1 MKKLLLLVLLVS
13 ITVVSCGK
21 KEDKNELT
29 KNPKKEST
37 SNSGSGSLV
46 NKGKEIFYQ
55 TSNLTGLKCADCHS
69 DGTNAD
75 NSNTKYF
82 SDIIGASKRSSVYSG
97 MITGEDIKKKGAG
110 STVCWETYLK
120 MGRPI
125 TPEEIDALNAY
136 FESLKGDVKD
146 SKYTTIAIP
155 VQNKAKLKEDQ
166 SKITG
171 LTPDLKNGENKFKE
185 TCGFC
190 HGGKT
195 VKHVPS
201 LFDEDF
207 DGNLKSIVYHIR
219 FGAKFMPFY
228 SYEKI
233 SDQDAADIAE
243 YILKNKKK

>member
-1 MKKLLLLVLLVS
+1 MNKLLLLVLFVS
-13 ITVVSCGK
+13 LTVASCGK
-21 KEDKNELT
+21 KEDKIDISKEQ
-29 KNPKKEST
+29 KKES
-37 SNSGSGSLV
+37 SGITGSAA
-46 NKGKEIFYQ
+46 KGKEIFYQ
-55 TSNLTGLKCADCHS
+55 SSNLTGLKCADCHS
-69 DGTNAD
+69 DGTNNE

-82 SDIIGASKRSSVYSG
+82 SDVIGASKRTSVYSG
-97 MITGEDIKKKGAG
+97 MIAGDDVKNKGAG
-110 STVCWETYLK
+110 ASVCWETYLK

-125 TPEEIDALNAY
+125 TQEEITALNAY

-146 SKYTTIAIP
+146 SKYTSLALPT
-155 VQNKAKLKEDQ
+155 QNKARMKEDLV
-166 SKITG
+166 KIESMTAN
-171 LTPDLKNGENKFKE
+171 TQNGEKKFKE

-207 DGNLKSIVYHIR
+207 EGNLKSIVYHIR

-233 SDQDAADIAE
+233 SDQDAADIAD